1 MFPKLLIVTK
11 LFKPLIEVTRTK
23 TLHEKEAPRSPLA
36 YFAFHSL
43 LQFTMVETIAT
54 AVQDVFPGTRSHK
67 HLVVVGLCS
76 IGFLLG
82 LSMCFD
88 GGFYMFVLFDNYSAT
103 WSLMILSILEV
114 LLIAYVYGY
123 DKFKENLAEMMG
135 PNHWFFN
142 YYWSITWR
150 IISPIALTVVLFFT
164 WIQYAPV
171 KVGDYLFPSEI
182 EGLGWCMAFISILL
196 VPIFSVYQIYKAKK
210 ESKPLVSLWQ
220 VQDSFYDH
228 ARESS
233 SIEFSRDAA
242 VKKLEESYDNPA
254 FDGGALSQSKLAH
267 SYGSVSE
274 DAVTRK

>member
-1 MFPKLLIVTK
+1 
-11 LFKPLIEVTRTK
+11 
-23 TLHEKEAPRSPLA
+23 
-36 YFAFHSL
+36 
-43 LQFTMVETIAT
+43 MVETITT
-54 AVQDVFPGTRSHK
+54 AVQDVFPWTRSHK
-67 HLVVVGLCS
+67 HWVVIGMSC

-135 PNHWFFN
+135 PNNLFFD

-150 IISPIALTVVLFFT
+150 FVSPITLTVLMFLT
-164 WIQYAPV
+164 WIQYTPV
-171 KVGDYLFPSEI
+171 KVGDYAFPSEI
-182 EGLGWCMAFISILL
+182 EGLGWCMAFISILP
-196 VPIFSVYQIYKAKK
+196 VPIFAGYQIHKAKK
-210 ESKPLVSLWQ
+210 ESKPQISVWQ

-233 SIEFSRDAA
+233 SVEFFGDIQRNG
-242 VKKLEESYDNPA
+242 KKIEESYDNSD
-254 FDGGALSQSKLAH
+254 FNSGALSRSKPAR
-267 SYGSVSE
+267 SYGYVNE
-274 DAVTRK
+274 DAATHM